1 MGLNKVSIIYMFM
14 LEQLFIFLITAV
26 LGVIIG
32 IVGSK
37 ILLMIILKLLGIH
50 TSVSLV
56 FSIDAIIQTLFIL
69 IIAYILIIL
78 QAIIFLNKY
87 SVTQLMESEEY
98 IDETGKHIT
107 FGEII
112 LGILGIVFIL
122 AGYYLSTRFVEL
134 LDDIVLPFIILFLT
148 VIGAYF
154 FFRSSVS
161 LILKI
166 IKSFKSGNVTVNDVI
181 FTSSLMFRIRKNAFS
196 LTIISIISA
205 ITVSVLCFCS
215 N

>member
-1 MGLNKVSIIYMFM
+1 
-14 LEQLFIFLITAV
+14 
-26 LGVIIG
+26 
-32 IVGSK
+32 
-37 ILLMIILKLLGIH
+37 
-50 TSVSLV
+50 
-56 FSIDAIIQTLFIL
+56 
-69 IIAYILIIL
+69 
-78 QAIIFLNKY
+78 
-87 SVTQLMESEEY
+87 MESEEY

-148 VIGAYF
+148 VIGAISF
-154 FFRSSVS
+154 QKFSVS
-161 LILKI
+161 ILKI

-205 ITVSVLCFCS
+205 ITVSVLCFAAISRGSLSKEISLESPYEVTTNNDILSEKLKYQLEQQHIAYNYNYKQVVYTHLYKDYLFDVNAARPYSVTVTSEDYFS
-215 N
+215 NVSLKKDKQI

>member
-56 FSIDAIIQTLFIL
+56 FSVDAIIQTLFIL

-154 FFRSSVS
+154 FRSSVS

-181 FTSSLMFRIRKNAFS
+181 FTSSLMFRIRKNA
-196 LTIISIISA
+196 L
-205 ITVSVLCFCS
+205 
-215 N
+215 

>member
-37 ILLMIILKLLGIH
+37 ILLMIILKLGIH

-56 FSIDAIIQTLFIL
+56 FSVDAIIQTLFIL

-148 VIGAYF
+148 VMRLISF
-154 FFRSSVS
+154 QKFSVS
-161 LILKI
+161 YIKI

-181 FTSSLMFRIRKNAFS
+181 FTSSLMFRIRKECFLFNNHFYYFCYYR
-196 LTIISIISA
+196 IGPM
-205 ITVSVLCFCS
+205 FCS

>member
-32 IVGSK
+32 VVGSK

-112 LGILGIVFIL
+112 LGILGIVSFWQDII
-122 AGYYLSTRFVEL
+122 YPHDL
-134 LDDIVLPFIILFLT
+134 LN
-148 VIGAYF
+148 Y
-154 FFRSSVS
+154 
-161 LILKI
+161 
-166 IKSFKSGNVTVNDVI
+166 
-181 FTSSLMFRIRKNAFS
+181 
-196 LTIISIISA
+196 
-205 ITVSVLCFCS
+205 
-215 N
+215 